1 MEVYEY
7 GKFVFM
13 KREKYLQFLIHLAD
27 TEEIVLAWIKNPSR
41 SKCLSKEREFNSH
54 NIHTEIRIRIYVG
67 GWMGVG
73 VYIML
78 CIFSLL
84 FSYEQK
90 IDRRVKKSSHGTWSM
105 KRLFYI
111 LHVGIC
117 EIIFVIFSNKKIGRV
132 RCYELKNNWFFLFSV
147 GGTLGIFIM
156 FSFTKILVFI
166 FMEFWFSKSVIFACL
181 ITIRDSRNL
190 N

>member
-27 TEEIVLAWIKNPSR
+27 TEEIVLARIKNLSR
-41 SKCLSKEREFNSH
+41 SECLSKEREFNSH

-117 EIIFVIFSNKKIGRV
+117 EIIFVIF
-132 RCYELKNNWFFLFSV
+132 EQKN
-147 GGTLGIFIM
+147 
-156 FSFTKILVFI
+156 
-166 FMEFWFSKSVIFACL
+166 
-181 ITIRDSRNL
+181 R
-190 N
+190 